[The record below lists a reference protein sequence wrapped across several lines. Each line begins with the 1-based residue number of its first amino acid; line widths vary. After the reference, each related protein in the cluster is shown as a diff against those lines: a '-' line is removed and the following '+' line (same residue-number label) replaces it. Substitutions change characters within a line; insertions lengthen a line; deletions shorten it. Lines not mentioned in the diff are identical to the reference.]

1 MRRVKF
7 HFFTCGYPASF
18 VKRLF
23 FHLNCLDIFF
33 ENRLIIILRAH
44 SEVSS
49 LSHWSICLFLSQC
62 HTVLIIILQLCFFFW
77 DCCTLL
83 GPLNFHMIFRI
94 SLSVSAE
101 KSAGILV
108 SVVLNPKINLRRKL
122 SFLTSTSWHLSI
134 PMQKETKEA
143 YRRRERGVERESE
156 THVNPWLF
164 HSNVWQNSPEIK
176 KKKKK
181 ERESEGK
188 RENGH
193 PHGASRNES
202 RCGVVL
208 RGRIWGYWILP
219 YQIHVPFI
227 WFQCIDGRCYGF
239 LLPKI
244 IHSFS
249 LTSLPN
255 T

>member
-1 MRRVKF
+1 MGGFIVLALTFKSITCFELTFIYSMRRVKF

-181 ERESEGK
+181 KKERAREREKMVIHMEQV
-188 RENGH
+188 EMN
-193 PHGASRNES
+193 PD
-202 RCGVVL
+202 VV
-208 RGRIWGYWILP
+208 W
-219 YQIHVPFI
+219 
-227 WFQCIDGRCYGF
+227 
-239 LLPKI
+239 
-244 IHSFS
+244 S
-249 LTSLPN
+249 
-255 T
+255 

>member
-1 MRRVKF
+1 MDLFAYFYPRATLSWLLYSNFV
-7 HFFTCGYPASF
+7 FF
-18 VKRLF
+18 
-23 FHLNCLDIFF
+23 
-33 ENRLIIILRAH
+33 
-44 SEVSS
+44 
-49 LSHWSICLFLSQC
+49 
-62 HTVLIIILQLCFFFW
+62 FFFW
-77 DCCTLL
+77 DWCTLL

-108 SVVLNPKINLRRKL
+108 SVVLNPKINLWRRL

-134 PMQKETKEA
+134 PMQKEINEA
-143 YRRRERGVERESE
+143 YKRRERGVERE
-156 THVNPWLF
+156 
-164 HSNVWQNSPEIK
+164 
-176 KKKKK
+176 
-181 ERESEGK
+181 REGK

-219 YQIHVPFI
+219 YQIHAPFI
-227 WFQCIDGRCYGF
+227 WVQCMDGRCYGF